1 MLPQSYKVATV
12 ALALAVFLGLNG
24 AVDVEWGSN
33 FGSVESSN
41 VRYDC
46 EINGKKVC
54 CGTAE
59 TIGPAAKQ
67 KLTEKHLSTLARNG
81 KRAKRRCAISRKYFQ
96 SPFETAQ
103 FEMASAIEKLPSQLE
118 RNIAV
123 INFVTSQE
131 QVDHSVNWL
140 NRVAARM
147 GKDFNASAEATE
159 IDHKYLSR
167 YEVTKSC
174 NNHSNPM
181 SWYEW
186 IEPLTVQARHPF
198 SNLFHC
204 CTNKSH
210 GEIIEARKNFPGF
223 VSIMNVDYVL
233 TQSAVVEF
241 NMTQSMGRVQLG
253 QRTGSPVKHF
263 LFDAGSSIY
272 TSSSSWFTCAYSQV
286 REQR

>member
-1 MLPQSYKVATV
+1 MNTIFYRAAAV
-12 ALALAVFLGLNG
+12 ALAMTVVMRLNCAVN
-24 AVDVEWGSN
+24 VEWGRN

-46 EINGKKVC
+46 EYNGKKVC

-59 TIGPAAKQ
+59 TIGQAAKH
-67 KLTEKHLSTLARNG
+67 KLAEKHLATLAKNG
-81 KRAKRRCAISRKYFQ
+81 KRAKRHCTISREYFQ
-96 SPFETAQ
+96 SPFEIAQ
-103 FEMASAIEKLPSQLE
+103 LMMASAIEKLPSQLE
-118 RNIAV
+118 RNIAL

-131 QVDHSVNWL
+131 QVDHSVEWL
-140 NRVAARM
+140 NRVGARM

-167 YEVTKSC
+167 YAVTKSC
-174 NNHSNPM
+174 NNHSIPM
-181 SWYEW
+181 SWNEW

-198 SNLFHC
+198 SNLYQC
-204 CTNKSH
+204 CANGSH
-210 GEIIEARKNFPGF
+210 GEIMGKRKNFPGF
-223 VSIMNVDYVL
+223 VNIMNVDYIL

-241 NMTQSMGRVQLG
+241 NTTQSMGRVQLG

-263 LFDAGSSIY
+263 LFDAGSSTF